1 MSRTERLYRPA
12 LKGRKIPILTLDGKW
27 YELFRDTEMT
37 PEIRK
42 KADELNSLLR
52 RQGKIN
58 TESKQIK
65 AIKMK
70 LLDEM
75 VPLSAQGQ
83 TDDTASKKLEEHKKL
98 IDDCN
103 KRLDSYQDEV
113 MDLPED
119 ITAVNNEL
127 MLLTM
132 ASCYTSLKDN
142 NSEIENYKTI
152 IRSMRIELKKDVV
165 RKQDKEIMNREL
177 YSYMHDIFGAEVIE
191 LFDMK
196 YIPDEIKPSGSV

>member
-1 MSRTERLYRPA
+1 MSRTERVYRSA
-12 LKGRKIPILTLDGKW
+12 LKGKKIPILTLDGKW
-27 YELFRDTEMT
+27 YELFRDSEMT
-37 PEIRK
+37 SEIRR
-42 KADELNSLLR
+42 KADELNVLLR

-75 VPLSAQGQ
+75 VPLSAEGQ
-83 TDDTASKKLEEHKKL
+83 TDDSAAHKLEEHKKL

-103 KRLDSYQDEV
+103 SRLDSYQDENIS
-113 MDLPED
+113 LPDE

-132 ASCYTSLKDN
+132 EVCYDRLKIN
-142 NSEIENYKTI
+142 NKDIENLKKI
-152 IRSMRIELKKDVV
+152 IKDVRIELKKNVV
-165 RKQDKEIMNREL
+165 RKQDKEIMNMGL

-196 YIPDEIKPSGSV
+196 YIPDEIKPSGSK

>member
-1 MSRTERLYRPA
+1 
-12 LKGRKIPILTLDGKW
+12 
-27 YELFRDTEMT
+27 
-37 PEIRK
+37 
-42 KADELNSLLR
+42 
-52 RQGKIN
+52 
-58 TESKQIK
+58 
-65 AIKMK
+65 MK

-132 ASCYTSLKDN
+132 ASCYASLKDN